1 MVRDGNCNKDQ
12 DGSKALKTAL
22 VTGAAG
28 FLGSHLSER
37 LVQEGWN
44 VVGIDT
50 LITGNRDNV
59 IVLEHEPRFTL
70 LQEDAAT
77 LRFTGAVDV
86 VYHLGSLASPK
97 AYMTYPVETLKV
109 GSFGT
114 FNMIDIARA
123 NQARFILASSS
134 EVYGDPLVHPQT
146 ESYWGNV
153 NPVGPRSVYDES
165 KRFSEAVTACYT
177 ADGSLDSVILR
188 IFNTYGPRMNP
199 NDGRIVPTF
208 IRQAL
213 AGDDI
218 TVFGDGNQTRSLCYV
233 SDLVEALYRC
243 GQQLEIGARVMNLG
257 NPEEHSV
264 NELADIILRVTNSQS
279 PKRYLAPMA
288 DEPRRRRPDI
298 TIAMKELRWSPQ
310 TALRDGLRTTSNF
323 FRKSLEL

>member
-1 MVRDGNCNKDQ
+1 MVRNGDCNEDE

-50 LITGNRDNV
+50 LITGNKDNLAP
-59 IVLEHEPRFTL
+59 LEHESRFAL

-77 LRFTGAVDV
+77 LKFAGAVDG
-86 VYHLGSLASPK
+86 VYHFGSLASPK

-123 NQARFILASSS
+123 HQARFVLASSS

-165 KRFSEAVTACYT
+165 KRFSESVTASY
-177 ADGSLDSVILR
+177 AANGAVDAVILR

-199 NDGRIVPTF
+199 YDGRIVPTF
-208 IRQAL
+208 VRQAL
-213 AGDDI
+213 AGEDL
-218 TVFGDGNQTRSLCYV
+218 TVNGDGNQTRSLCFV
-233 SDLVEALYRC
+233 TDLIEAVFRC
-243 GQQLEIGARVMNLG
+243 GVKSSIGTRVMNLG
-257 NPEEHSV
+257 NPEEHTV
-264 NELADIILRVTNSQS
+264 IELAQTILRLTNSRS
-279 PKRYLAPMA
+279 KLVHVAPMV
-288 DEPRRRRPDI
+288 DEPRRRQPSIIAAMHELDWRPQI
-298 TIAMKELRWSPQ
+298 SLQTGLQRSIASLRV
-310 TALRDGLRTTSNF
+310 ALGV
-323 FRKSLEL
+323 